1 MTTTNETTTKP
12 VVPKDSKDATKK
24 TKKTKNEVE
33 ELSEEDQKLKE
44 ELELLVDILGES
56 NEKLYP
62 DALERLKNAI
72 RTSTSSMTAVP
83 KPLKFL
89 RPHYDRIM
97 SIYDKWPK
105 GANKVNLAAILSV
118 LGMAVDGANDTLK
131 YRLLAGRDDDFGQ
144 WGHEYMRHLALEIGE
159 EFHSRI
165 DENKNTK
172 DLLDLSLEIV
182 PFFLKHNA
190 EADACDLL
198 LEVENIDKI
207 VEYVD
212 ENTFARVGRYLV
224 SCAPLLSP
232 PDDEVCLSTAYNI
245 YLQNNKLPDALA
257 LAIRLDDERMVRAV
271 FDATDDQLVR
281 KQLGLLVGR
290 QRQWFSSEDS
300 EIQEVV
306 SNTKLNEYFSYLAKE
321 LNLEEPKHP
330 QDIYKSYLENS
341 LLGAA
346 STPDPMKQNLAS
358 VFVNGFVN
366 CAYGKDEIIE
376 TDPENKSRIYHT
388 KNAGMTCSV
397 ASLGLLHMWD
407 VVEGLGVLDN
417 YLYSPEECI
426 KAGALLGVG
435 VVSAGVHDETDPA
448 LALLGEYLENQSN
461 PLRTS
466 AIIGLGLAYAG
477 SPRAEL
483 SDLLLPL
490 VVDSDLSMEISSL
503 AALSLGL
510 IFVGTANGDI
520 TTSIMQALLERSS
533 AELSDKWARFMVLG
547 LGLLYVGK
555 ADEIEEIIETIKVIE
570 HPIALMLEVL
580 VTICSYCGSGN
591 VLQIQK
597 LLRECSTRPYED
609 EDEDDED
616 EDEEVDIA
624 PHEAGIAPGAPAIGS
639 DESESGAE
647 DANDTEM
654 QDASE
659 ANESVNTEIETET
672 SSGDKHFNK
681 AEDRQEA
688 ANVKAFCVLGVAL
701 IAMGEEIGSEMVMR
715 HFGHLMHYGDA
726 PIRRAVPLAMGLVS
740 ASNPEMKVYET
751 LSRYSH
757 DADLE
762 VASNAVFAMGL
773 VGSGTNNAR
782 IAQLLRQL
790 AVYYSRDPDSLFMV
804 RIAQGL
810 LHLGKGTLTLNP
822 LNNERLNLSRVALG
836 GLLTVAVALLTPK
849 SFILS
854 QSPQMLY
861 FMTLAIQPRMLVTV
875 DENLEPIKVNVRVGQ
890 AVDVVGQVGNRKTIT
905 GWVTHTTPVLLAI
918 GERAELEDDEYLP
931 LTSTLEGIVILKKN
945 PDFEAN

>member
-1 MTTTNETTTKP
+1 M
-12 VVPKDSKDATKK
+12 VPKDGKNAEKK
-24 TKKTKNEVE
+24 AKAEVE
-33 ELSEEDQKLKE
+33 ELSEEDQKFKE
-44 ELELLVDILGES
+44 ELELLVDVLGEK
-56 NEKLYP
+56 NTKLYP

-89 RPHYDRIM
+89 RPKYSRVQE
-97 SIYDKWPK
+97 IYEKWQQ
-105 GANKVNLAAILSV
+105 GENKNNLAAILSV
-118 LGMAVDGANDTLK
+118 LGMAVDGAKDTLK
-131 YRLLAGRDDDFGQ
+131 YRLLIDRAEDFGE

-159 EFHSRI
+159 EFHTRI
-165 DENKNTK
+165 DANAETK

-190 EADACDLL
+190 EADAVDLL
-198 LEVENIDKI
+198 LEVESVEKI
-207 VEYVD
+207 VDYVD
-212 ENTFARVGRYLV
+212 ENTFMRVGRYLV
-224 SCAPLLSP
+224 SCAPLMSP
-232 PDDEVCLSTAYNI
+232 PDDEVCLTTAYNI
-245 YLQNNKLPDALA
+245 YLQNKRLPDALT
-257 LAIRLDDERMVRAV
+257 LAIRLDDESMVRSV
-271 FDATDDQLVR
+271 FMATQDQLVR
-281 KQLGLLVGR
+281 QQLALLVGR
-290 QRQWFSSEDS
+290 QRQWYSFDDAEVQD
-300 EIQEVV
+300 VV
-306 SNTKLNEYFSYLAKE
+306 SNTKLNEYFRYLAKE
-321 LNLEEPKHP
+321 LNLEEPKNP
-330 QDIYKSYLENS
+330 QDIYKSYLDTS

-346 STPDPMKQNLAS
+346 SAPDPLKQNMAS

-376 TDPENKSRIYHT
+376 TEPENKSRIYHT
-388 KNAGMTCSV
+388 KNAGMTCAV

-407 VVEGLGVLDN
+407 VVEGLGILDN
-417 YLYSPEECI
+417 YLYSPEEYI
-426 KAGALLGVG
+426 KSGALLGVG

-448 LALLGEYLENQSN
+448 LALLGEYVENQSN

-490 VVDSDLSMEISSL
+490 VVDSDLSMEVSSL
-503 AALSLGL
+503 AALALGL

-533 AELSDKWARFMVLG
+533 VELSDKWARFMVLG

-555 ADEIEEIIETIKVIE
+555 AEETEEIIETIKVIE

-580 VTICSYCGSGN
+580 ITICSYCGSGN

-609 EDEDDED
+609 EDDEEDDE
-616 EDEEVDIA
+616 EDDDGA
-624 PHEAGIAPGAPAIGS
+624 LDHADAGTTAESS
-639 DESESGAE
+639 DSDGN
-647 DANDTEM
+647 DDTEM
-654 QDASE
+654 HDAPDT
-659 ANESVNTEIETET
+659 AAESNSINTETET
-672 SSGDKHFNK
+672 SERQYQKGEN
-681 AEDRQEA
+681 RQEA
-688 ANVKAFCVLGVAL
+688 ANVKAFCVLGIAL

-740 ASNPEMKVYET
+740 TSNPEMKVYET

-757 DADLE
+757 DSDLE

-810 LHLGKGTLTLNP
+810 LHLGKGTLTLTPFNT
-822 LNNERLNLSRVALG
+822 ERLNMSRVALG

-861 FMTLAIQPRMLVTV
+861 FLTLAIQPRMLVTV
-875 DENLEPIKVNVRVGQ
+875 DENMEPIKVNVRVGQ

-905 GWVTHTTPVLLAI
+905 GWVTHTTPVLLAV
-918 GERAELEDDEYLP
+918 GERAELEDEEYLP
-931 LTSTLEGIVILKKN
+931 LTSTLEGVVILKKN